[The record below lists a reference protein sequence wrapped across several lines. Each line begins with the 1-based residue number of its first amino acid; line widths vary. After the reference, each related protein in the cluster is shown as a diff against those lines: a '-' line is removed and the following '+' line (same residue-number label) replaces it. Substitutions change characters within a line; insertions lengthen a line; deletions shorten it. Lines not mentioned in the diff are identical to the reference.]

1 MKTQTFRTLRT
12 GCLITIFLPLGG
24 GGGAKTLFVMTVLRQ
39 LPEVKLILY
48 DQIYMKTT

>member
-24 GGGAKTLFVMTVLRQ
+24 GGGGGGKNPVCH
-39 LPEVKLILY
+39 
-48 DQIYMKTT
+48 DSSKTTA